1 MDTGQPTNQNPH
13 GGAIKS
19 LRAECVPPM
28 RQGELALR
36 LGMKQN
42 TLSAIER
49 GVRRCPCAFA
59 RRVASVIATRSPH
72 THEAAA
78 LRIVMGVGA

>member
-1 MDTGQPTNQNPH
+1 MNPEQLTNENPH
-13 GGAIKS
+13 GGAIKL

-78 LRIVMGVGA
+78 LRIVMGVSA